1 MNIRKPLLD
10 KTLVITRS
18 FEQSE
23 PLSSEL
29 VDLGAKIIS
38 LPLITIAEPTDNG
51 KGLEGGESVLVGPDN
66 GLLAPTVAL
75 VGGADR
81 AVSLTETNYQLLP
94 MFY

>member
-51 KGLEGGESVLVGPDN
+51 KGLEEKVKDFEAYKWVVATSPN
-66 GLLAPTVAL
+66 GAMRLLKTMEL
-75 VGGADR
+75 
-81 AVSLTETNYQLLP
+81 SLIHI
-94 MFY
+94 